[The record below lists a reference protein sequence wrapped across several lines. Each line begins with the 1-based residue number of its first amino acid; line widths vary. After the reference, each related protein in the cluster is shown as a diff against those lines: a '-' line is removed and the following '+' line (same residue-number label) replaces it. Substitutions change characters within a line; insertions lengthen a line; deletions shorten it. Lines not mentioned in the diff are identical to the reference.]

1 MASKRD
7 HGRAFDIP
15 VGFQG
20 DAFAEEPQVCLSLLL
35 FV

>member
-7 HGRAFDIP
+7 FGRAFDIP
-15 VGFQG
+15 VGLHG
-20 DAFAEEPQVCLSLLL
+20 DFGAQEPQVCLSLLL